1 MGQASDV
8 SSGVI
13 SWNVSTYD
21 GVRPLCFDID
31 SSTWKL
37 VFIQVSLM
45 LVMMTGATCHSLD
58 KDG

>member
-1 MGQASDV
+1 M
-8 SSGVI
+8 
-13 SWNVSTYD
+13 YD

-37 VFIQVSLM
+37 VFIQGSLM